1 MPAPTD
7 PGPFVAPRYGE
18 RSLADLLG
26 SVYAA
31 VASDSARPGRTHD
44 SARPAAGGSAGD
56 RGPADL
62 LGLSAVLPGTRRIV
76 VLLADGLG
84 AHLLPLAA
92 PAAPTLAAATAL
104 PPLTCGFPSTTPTS
118 LVSLGV
124 GAPPGRHGVVGFTVR
139 LPGTDR
145 LFTHIRWDADVDPR
159 RWQPLASCFDR
170 GRVAGVPGWV
180 VGPPSFA
187 ASGLTDAAYRG
198 AGYLGA
204 RGTDQIVAEVTGAL
218 AAADRGVIFVYR
230 PEIDRA
236 GHLSGPGSAPWLAAV
251 AAVDEVVTR
260 IAAVL
265 PADAALVVTADHGMV
280 RVDAPDR
287 IDLDERPELLAG
299 TRVIA
304 GEGRARYVHT
314 EPGAVGDVL
323 AAWRELLAGRA
334 EVVSRDEAI
343 AAGWYGPTTP
353 AAAERIGDV
362 VAACR
367 DRSVL
372 VRTRAE
378 PIESAFA
385 GYHGS
390 LTEVEMTVPLLLVR
404 PAT

>member
-1 MPAPTD
+1 MPTSTD
-7 PGPFVAPRYGE
+7 PGPFVPPRYGE

-26 SVYAA
+26 SAYAA
-31 VASDSARPGRTHD
+31 VA
-44 SARPAAGGSAGD
+44 GG
-56 RGPADL
+56 ADGNGGL
-62 LGLSAVLPGTRRIV
+62 DPLGLSAVLPGIRRIV

-92 PAAPTLAAATAL
+92 PVAPTLAAATAL

-118 LVSLGV
+118 LVSVGV

-145 LFTHIRWDADVDPR
+145 LFTHIRWDAEVDPR

-170 GRVAGVPGWV
+170 GRAAGVPGWV
-180 VGPPSFA
+180 VGSPSFA
-187 ASGLTDAAYRG
+187 TSGLTDAAYRG
-198 AGYLGA
+198 ADYLGA
-204 RGTDQIVAEVTGAL
+204 RGTDQFVAAVTRAST
-218 AAADRGVIFVYR
+218 AADRGVIFVYR
-230 PEIDRA
+230 PEIDHA

-251 AAVDEVVTR
+251 AAVDEVVAG

-280 RVDAPDR
+280 RVGDADR
-287 IDLDERPELLAG
+287 IDLDTDPDLLRG

-304 GEGRARYVHT
+304 GEGRARYVHA
-314 EPGAVGDVL
+314 EPGAAPDVL

-353 AAAERIGDV
+353 AAAQRIGDV
-362 VAACR
+362 VAVCR
-367 DRSVL
+367 GRSVL
-372 VRTRAE
+372 VRSRAE
-378 PIESAFA
+378 PTESAFL

-404 PAT
+404 PTP

>member
-1 MPAPTD
+1 MPTPAEPDPFVVPPGGVAPRVVD
-7 PGPFVAPRYGE
+7 PFVAPRYGE

-26 SVYAA
+26 SVYA
-31 VASDSARPGRTHD
+31 VLG
-44 SARPAAGGSAGD
+44 AGG
-56 RGPADL
+56 ADP
-62 LGLSAVLPGTRRIV
+62 LGLADRLPGVRRV
-76 VLLADGLG
+76 VLLLADGLG
-84 AHLLPLAA
+84 AGLLPLAA
-92 PAAPTLAAATAL
+92 PAAPALAAAVAL

-159 RWQPLASCFDR
+159 AWQPLDSCFDR
-170 GRVAGVPGWV
+170 GRAAGVPGWV
-180 VGPPSFA
+180 VGPASFA
-187 ASGLTDAAYRG
+187 GSGLTDAAYRG

-204 RGTDQIVAEVTGAL
+204 RGTGQIVSQVAGAL
-218 AAADRGVIFVYR
+218 AAADRGVVYVYR

-251 AAVDEVVTR
+251 AAVDEVVAG

-265 PADAALVVTADHGMV
+265 PADAALLVTADHGMV
-280 RVDAPDR
+280 RVGDADR
-287 IDLDERPELLAG
+287 IDLDGQPALLAG

-304 GEGRARYVHT
+304 GEGRARYVHA
-314 EPGAVGDVL
+314 EPGAAGDVL
-323 AAWRELLAGRA
+323 ATWRELLTDRA
-334 EVVSRDEAI
+334 EVVSRQEAI
-343 AAGWYGPTTP
+343 AAGWYGPTSP

-367 DRSVL
+367 GRSVL
-372 VRTRAE
+372 VRTVEE
-378 PIESAFA
+378 PTESRFL

-390 LTEVEMTVPLLLVR
+390 LTAVEMTVPLLLVR
-404 PAT
+404 PAG